1 MKSDT
6 KKIIVTVINIV
17 IFIGNAVISALGNG
31 GADTSAVA
39 LVSSAGLSML
49 ALA

>member
-1 MKSDT
+1 MKNDT
-6 KKIIVTVINIV
+6 KKIIITVINIV
-17 IFIGNAVISALGNG
+17 IFICNAVISTLSNG
-31 GADTSAVA
+31 GVDADSVA

>member
-6 KKIIVTVINIV
+6 KKLIITVINVI

-31 GADTSAVA
+31 DVDGSTVA
-39 LVSSAGLSML
+39 LVSSLGLSCF
-49 ALA
+49 AIV

>member
-1 MKSDT
+1 MKNDT

-17 IFIGNAVISALGNG
+17 IFVGNAIISALSSGDAG
-31 GADTSAVA
+31 SVA
-39 LVSSAGLSML
+39 MISSAGLSIM